1 MIGMVNG
8 YPTEQELRERIERQ
22 IARRGATDIVAL
34 IWHGYLT
41 GLLEWGV
48 IELDVF
54 DRLSALLP
62 AIGHLELVEL
72 SIDEQATL
80 ELEREITESMR
91 AKKERK

>member
-1 MIGMVNG
+1 M
-8 YPTEQELRERIERQ
+8 
-22 IARRGATDIVAL
+22 
-34 IWHGYLT
+34 
-41 GLLEWGV
+41 LEWGV

-91 AKKERK
+91 TKKERK